1 VRHFPAE
8 PRQDKTPKAAA
19 ARYHAQPRSGF
30 RTTAVRT
37 GVPLFLQAKLSVS
50 QPGDSFEQEAD
61 RVAESV
67 MRMNKPA
74 SIGKA
79 PAAIRRKCAIC
90 EDESDDKIQTKRE
103 ERSRNWG
110 VANAAPASVERV
122 LSSSGAPLEPLLHDD
137 MEQRFGHDFSRV
149 RVHSGAAAEQS
160 AREVNAQAYT
170 VGHNIVFGADRF
182 APRTHAGR
190 RLIAHELTHVVQQRA
205 AARVL
210 QRELDVE
217 DFEGGDFSIGTLK
230 AYLSKF
236 GPGRIEGN
244 DDSDDKART
253 IVRLWRTKKLDLN
266 AKNKILLIQEMQD
279 GPTYDEDE
287 RAILTLL
294 LHSWDEDI
302 REIFSAKGGIDPAD
316 LDTDFQTAEEDELRR
331 FFDRKFV
338 GGREAALEGSRKLRK
353 AKTRKD
359 KPKASAGVPRKGGG
373 GKERAPPLWTVDE
386 LKKMLDA
393 CDGGLGIWA
402 KAKKAN
408 KDKDPEIVRG
418 DSGRMYPAT
427 GTITLDKTQD
437 TCFAVQQLIL
447 ELSNLSRAAD
457 VVEQFEAA
465 AAGGV
470 AREDFIRGLELLEYE
485 TGVKNVL
492 TAFDACKDKWRCE
505 TTPKESARKAK
516 DFDDYFENVLEDTHK
531 ERLGKWWDTH
541 CKAAYD
547 ENHAKK

>member
-1 VRHFPAE
+1 M
-8 PRQDKTPKAAA
+8 
-19 ARYHAQPRSGF
+19 
-30 RTTAVRT
+30 
-37 GVPLFLQAKLSVS
+37 FLQAKLAVS
-50 QPGDSFEQEAD
+50 PPDDAFEQEAD
-61 RVAESV
+61 RVVESV
-67 MRMNKPA
+67 MRIAEPA
-74 SIGKA
+74 SIGRA
-79 PAAIRRKCAIC
+79 RGAIQRKCAIC
-90 EDESDDKIQTKRE
+90 EDETEEKIQTKRE
-103 ERSRNWG
+103 ERARNWG
-110 VANAAPASVERV
+110 SANAAPVSVEHV
-122 LSSSGAPLEPLLHDD
+122 LSGSGAPLEPSLRDD

-149 RVHSGAAAEQS
+149 RVHSGEAAEQS
-160 AREVNAQAYT
+160 AREVNANAYT

-205 AARVL
+205 DAGVL
-210 QRELDVE
+210 QCELEVE
-217 DFEGGDFSIGTLK
+217 DFEGGDFSIGTLR

-253 IVRLWRTKKLDLN
+253 IVRLWRRKKLDLD
-266 AKNKILLIQEMQD
+266 AKKKILLIQEMQD

-294 LHSWDEDI
+294 LHSWDDDI

-316 LDTDFQTAEEDELRR
+316 LDTDFQTAEEDELHR

-338 GGREAALEGSRKLRK
+338 GGREAALEGSRKLRE

-359 KPKASAGVPRKGGG
+359 KPKAPARAPRKGGG
-373 GKERAPPLWTVDE
+373 GKETAPSPWTVDE
-386 LKKMLDA
+386 LKSMLDA

-418 DSGRMYPAT
+418 ASGRMYPAT
-427 GTITLDKTQD
+427 GTIILDKTQD
-437 TCFAVQQLIL
+437 KCFAVQQLIQ
-447 ELSNLSRAAD
+447 ELSNLSRADD
-457 VVEQFEAA
+457 VSKQHDEAV
-465 AAGGV
+465 AGNV

-492 TAFDACKDKWRCE
+492 TAFDACKDKWPCE

-516 DFDDYFENVLEDTHK
+516 DFDDYFENVLKDAHK

-547 ENHAKK
+547 ENHATK